1 MSKHFVSSDLTREEL
16 QELLYDMTM
25 VQKEGVKAHPK
36 VTVITLK
43 KPLRM
48 VTSAHTRVTK
58 EKALGW
64 LAHAVITGPKYDR
77 CFHVETHPVKLP
89 KDSGAGAVLVR
100 SIGLTRR
107 TASG

>member
-1 MSKHFVSSDLTREEL
+1 MPKHFVSSDLTREEQ

-25 VQKEGVKAHPK
+25 VQKEGMKTHPK

-48 VTSAHTRVTK
+48 VTSAHTRITK

-64 LAHAVITGPKYDR
+64 LAHAMITGPKYDR
-77 CFHVETHPVKLP
+77 CFHVQTYSVKLR
-89 KDSGAGAVLVR
+89 KDSGAG
-100 SIGLTRR
+100 GRR
-107 TASG
+107 PKRWSYNESY